1 MSFSQPLFLFYKL
14 LTSLNQ
20 TVFFVSVLPSRP
32 ISEATSVSSL
42 DSRYAVALLTLIPT
56 RTAFAFYFTAP
67 NPNFLSNSPTFN
79 TR

>member
-1 MSFSQPLFLFYKL
+1 MSFPQPLFLFFKL

-42 DSRYAVALLTLIPT
+42 DSRYAVALLNLIHAHRT
-56 RTAFAFYFTAP
+56 RFPFYSTKFELP
-67 NPNFLSNSPTFN
+67 SNSPTFS
-79 TR
+79 T